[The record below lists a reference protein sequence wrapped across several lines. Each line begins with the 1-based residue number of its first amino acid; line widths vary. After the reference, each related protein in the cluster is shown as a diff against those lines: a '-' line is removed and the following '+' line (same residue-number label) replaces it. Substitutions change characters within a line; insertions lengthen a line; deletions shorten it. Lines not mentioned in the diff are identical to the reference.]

1 MKSEYSSTWLFYF
14 IHEIDRI
21 SHIDFLFELFY
32 LKFGVLIK
40 VISCFLGFFFF
51 FNLNFMCLLSLNG
64 KVFFFFLHV
73 HECIFM

>member
-51 FNLNFMCLLSLNG
+51 FQFELHVFIITEWKSL
-64 KVFFFFLHV
+64 FFFFA
-73 HECIFM
+73 CA